1 VRRVILVV
9 LGIMVLGFA
18 AIQLVPYGR
27 DHTNP
32 PVGAEPQWDS
42 PATRALVVRACFD
55 CHSNETHWAW
65 YSNVAPASWLIYHDV
80 KEGREK
86 LNFSTWGQQPEEAHE
101 SAEQVRNGT
110 MPPAYYLPFHP
121 DAQLT
126 DAERAALIA
135 GLEATFGSEGGDGG
149 GEGSGGGDGD

>member
-1 VRRVILVV
+1 MRDMGRVVRLTLVV
-9 LGIMVLGFA
+9 LVVGFV

-32 PVGAEPQWDS
+32 PVTAEPKWDS

-65 YSNVAPASWLIYHDV
+65 YSNIAPASWLIYHDV
-80 KEGREK
+80 AEGRSK
-86 LNFSTWGQQPEEAHE
+86 LNFSDWGQPQEARE
-101 SAEQVRNGT
+101 SAHQVQDGD

-121 DAQLT
+121 DARLT

-135 GLEATFGSEGGDGG
+135 GLEATFGSEGR
-149 GEGSGGGDGD
+149 

>member
-1 VRRVILVV
+1 MRRALLSLGLIVIGAL
-9 LGIMVLGFA
+9 I
-18 AIQLVPYGR
+18 AIQFVPYGR
-27 DHTNP
+27 SHVNP
-32 PVGAEPQWDS
+32 PVRQEPRWDRAE
-42 PATRALVVRACFD
+42 TRALAVRACFD

-86 LNFSTWGQQPEEAHE
+86 LNFSTWGQQPEEAGE
-101 SAEQVRNGT
+101 SAEHVRNGT

-135 GLEATFGSEGGDGG
+135 GLEATFGSEGGGG